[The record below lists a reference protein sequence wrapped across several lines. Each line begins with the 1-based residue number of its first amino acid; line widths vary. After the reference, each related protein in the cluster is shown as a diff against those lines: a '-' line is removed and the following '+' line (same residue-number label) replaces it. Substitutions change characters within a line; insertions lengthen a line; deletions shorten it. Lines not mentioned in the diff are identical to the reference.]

1 MKNIITE
8 NNKLSDIINIPGS
21 IINLINARIIKIYN
35 EFLNR
40 MNISNNIK
48 ANANNVIIQEA
59 SENDYNFN
67 YVLINDEKITI
78 KEKMDEL
85 ILLYSKRERK
95 INDSIDSINI
105 YDGGKIIYDFEMM
118 ESKLEDTFI
127 FGKRRRYIKT
137 NRKKIR
143 TKKNK

>member
-1 MKNIITE
+1 MRYSKDNINNKKIREIFNEELKEDINAFNDFMKNHNKLFDMKNKINE

-21 IINLINARIIKIYN
+21 IIYPINARIIEIYN
-35 EFLNR
+35 EFLKR

-78 KEKMDEL
+78 L
-85 ILLYSKRERK
+85 FKRWM
-95 INDSIDSINI
+95 N
-105 YDGGKIIYDFEMM
+105 
-118 ESKLEDTFI
+118 
-127 FGKRRRYIKT
+127 
-137 NRKKIR
+137 
-143 TKKNK
+143 